1 MTVEVMGFGALNLDY
16 LYRVNRI
23 AGPDEEAHIQEVKE
37 SCGGSAANT
46 IVALS
51 QLGLKT
57 GFLGKIGQD
66 REGKILLQ
74 NMKQERVD
82 TSNIMIS
89 RYGRSGTVQ
98 GFVDPEGERALYVDP
113 GVNDEILPLDIE
125 KHFKWNPKLI
135 HLSSFVGKSLE
146 AQKTLMKMVDEA
158 VKVSLDPGMIYAE
171 KGLKVIE
178 DILYRTNIL
187 LLNLSELKRL
197 VPNSKN
203 LREKIDLLLEYG
215 IDILV
220 VKKGAHGCEIY
231 HGQEHYEVN
240 AMKVECLDSTGAG
253 DAFNAGFIYGYLKGK
268 AIEESAILGN
278 FVASCCI
285 QGEGATNC
293 LPHKNQLP
301 IL

>member
-1 MTVEVMGFGALNLDY
+1 MTVEVVGFGALNLDR
-16 LYRVNRI
+16 LYKVNRI

-46 IVALS
+46 IIALS
-51 QLGLKT
+51 RLGLKT

-66 REGKILLQ
+66 REGKMLLQ
-74 NMKQERVD
+74 NMKQEGVD
-82 TSNIMIS
+82 TSSIMIS

-98 GFVDPEGERALYVDP
+98 GFVDPEGERALYVDS
-113 GVNDEILPLDIE
+113 GVNDEILPVEIE
-125 KHFKWNPKLI
+125 KQFKWNPKLI

-146 AQKTLMKMVDEA
+146 AQKTLMEMVDEA
-158 VKVSLDPGMIYAE
+158 VMVSLDPGMIYAE
-171 KGLKVIE
+171 KRLEVIE

-187 LLNLSELKRL
+187 LLNLGELKLL
-197 VPNSKN
+197 VPGAKN
-203 LREKIDLLLEYG
+203 LREKIELLLEYG
-215 IDILV
+215 MDILV
-220 VKKGAHGCEIY
+220 VKKGSRGCEVY
-231 HGQEHYEVN
+231 HGRERYEVN
-240 AMKVECLDSTGAG
+240 AMQVECCDSTGAG

-268 AIEESAILGN
+268 TMEESAILGN
-278 FVASCCI
+278 FVASFCI

>member
-1 MTVEVMGFGALNLDY
+1 MTVEVVGFGALNLDR
-16 LYRVNRI
+16 LYKVNRI

-46 IVALS
+46 IIALS
-51 QLGLKT
+51 RLGLKT

-66 REGKILLQ
+66 REGKMLLQ
-74 NMKQERVD
+74 NMKQEGVD
-82 TSNIMIS
+82 TSSIMIS

-98 GFVDPEGERALYVDP
+98 GFVDPEGERALYVDS
-113 GVNDEILPLDIE
+113 GVNDEILPVEIE
-125 KHFKWNPKLI
+125 KQFKWNPKLI

-146 AQKTLMKMVDEA
+146 AQKTLMEMVDEA
-158 VKVSLDPGMIYAE
+158 VMVSLDPGMIYAE
-171 KGLKVIE
+171 KRLEVIE

-187 LLNLSELKRL
+187 LLNLGELKLL
-197 VPNSKN
+197 VPGAKN
-203 LREKIDLLLEYG
+203 LREKIELLLEYG
-215 IDILV
+215 MDILV
-220 VKKGAHGCEIY
+220 VKKGSLGCEVY
-231 HGQEHYEVN
+231 HGRERYEVN
-240 AMKVECLDSTGAG
+240 AMQVECCDSTGAG

-268 AIEESAILGN
+268 TMEESAILGN